1 MTVNNKYAI
10 KKDPG
15 IILFVLG
22 MAVVLCQMIPYIVL
36 GEGTV
41 IRYHDQ
47 LDGEMIGYI
56 LQAKYLFQGGTL
68 PEFMGGSLKTALTMP
83 APGFVLLFCMG
94 QYFLSYVVMHLIEI
108 LVAYV
113 GMYLLAKEV
122 ECNTFFAVVIA
133 GVFSYLPFFPVYG
146 LSQFGIPLLI
156 WFWIRVGKNQ
166 NHKGAV
172 IYSFFYAF
180 CSSLV
185 LVGFGVLL
193 MMFVE
198 ILVSLANNKFILK
211 DAEFRKCTYTRVGCM
226 MIAGCV
232 YILENL
238 RLILQ
243 MLGMGAGGNVV
254 SHKIEYALERADF
267 KDTLKAML
275 IEGGSHSLDYHIYII
290 LGSMVGLIICILCG
304 RKVID
309 RIQWKRLLRVY
320 AWIFPFILLAA
331 FWESNSS
338 LWLRDNVGILGS
350 VNFSRVMWITPTL
363 WYLSAA
369 ILLGYLSVIW
379 KKTDGKR
386 KMAIGIS
393 MAAFVGCFLTMG
405 IKAIWNGEYA
415 ANVCRI
421 IGREYKSISFEEY
434 YGVGV
439 LEQVKDYIYE
449 NTGEKPEEYKVLSL
463 GIDPA
468 AAYYHGFYCLDG
480 YSNNYSVE
488 YKHKFREIIAPELD
502 KNDYL
507 RSNYDNWGC
516 RCYLWYDKVPGYFTI
531 EKGTSYFWDYD
542 INTEAAK
549 EMGAKYILSAV
560 YIVDAEETGLKLL
573 REEPFETADSYYA
586 IFLYEIQ

>member
-1 MTVNNKYAI
+1 MRKDKSTI
-10 KKDPG
+10 KREDYKV
-15 IILFVLG
+15 LFWLG
-22 MAVVLCQMIPYIVL
+22 MAVVFCQMIPYIVL

-56 LQAKYLFQGGTL
+56 LQAKYLFQGEML

-83 APGFVLLFCMG
+83 APGFVLLFCTG
-94 QYFLSYVVMHLIEI
+94 QYFLSYVLMHLIEI
-108 LVAYV
+108 MVAYI
-113 GMYLLAKEV
+113 GMYLLAKEMN
-122 ECNTFFAVVIA
+122 CNTFFAVVIA

-166 NHKGAV
+166 NHRGAI

-185 LVGFGVLL
+185 LVGFGILL

-198 ILVSLANNKFILK
+198 IAVSLIKNRCKLE
-211 DAEFRKCTYTRVGCM
+211 DADFKKCIYTRVGCM
-226 MIAGCV
+226 MMAGCV
-232 YILENL
+232 YVLENM
-238 RLILQ
+238 RLIFQ
-243 MLGMGAGGNVV
+243 MLGIGAGGKVV

-267 KDTLKAML
+267 KDTLRAML
-275 IEGGSHSLDYHIYII
+275 IEGGSHSLDYHVYII
-290 LGSMVGLIICILCG
+290 LGSIVGLIVCILWG
-304 RKVID
+304 RKIID
-309 RIQWKRLLRVY
+309 KIQWKKLIRLYV
-320 AWIFPFILLAA
+320 WIVLFIFLAA

-338 LWLRDNVGILGS
+338 VYLRNNVGILGS

-369 ILLGYLSVIW
+369 MILGNLNIIW
-379 KKTDGKR
+379 NKTDVR
-386 KMAIGIS
+386 RRIVTDIS
-393 MAAFVGCFLTMG
+393 AVLFMLCFVMIG

-421 IGREYKSISFEEY
+421 IQRDYKSISFEEY
-434 YGVGV
+434 YAVGV
-439 LEQVKDYIYE
+439 LDQVKDYIYE
-449 NTGEKPEEYKVLSL
+449 NTKEEPKDYKVLSL

-488 YKHKFREIIAPELD
+488 YKHKFREIIAPELN

-560 YIVDAEETGLKLL
+560 YIVDAEETGLKLV
-573 REEPFETADSYYA
+573 REEPFETEDSYYA